1 MLLYFGQLVT
11 LNFERFREELNGF
24 FFGDLMRYYHQIYS
38 ISTISIFKY
47 FSQLID
53 LCNKAE
59 QHQCTQ
65 VEAEKIVDTFTSSV
79 VDALGKGN
87 EISLIGFGNFSVS
100 KVAARS
106 GRNPR
111 TGEALEIAAYNQP
124 KFKVGQKLKDAV
136 NPK

>member
-1 MLLYFGQLVT
+1 MNKADLVK
-11 LNFERFREELNGF
+11 
-24 FFGDLMRYYHQIYS
+24 HI
-38 ISTISIFKY
+38 
-47 FSQLID
+47 
-53 LCNKAE
+53 AE
-59 QHQCTQ
+59 QHRCTKT
-65 VEAEKIVDTFTSSV
+65 EAEKVIDMFTSSII
-79 VDALGKGN
+79 DAIGKGN

-100 KVAARS
+100 KVAARA